1 MTVNYGTTI
10 PNTKNST
17 TGNDTDMQLSQRFG
31 KQLAFVV
38 LMGSS
43 IFSASSASAELAPA
57 NTVTS
62 KITTTPLTVRT
73 IAQAIGNNNVNN
85 LDGTWDYQVSLPQS
99 KCSEPGFCSIK
110 IAGGIGRYA
119 SPTDNN
125 SVFVVNVYP
134 TTINR
139 GQPVLTIT
147 QIGTTGLE
155 VHYTAALSGRLDQ
168 PGLIT
173 GRFVDVLDQQGTF
186 TLTKQP

>member
-1 MTVNYGTTI
+1 MKLKQIAAISALTLMLA
-10 PNTKNST
+10 
-17 TGNDTDMQLSQRFG
+17 TGAANAKTPE
-31 KQLAFVV
+31 V
-38 LMGSS
+38 SS
-43 IFSASSASAELAPA
+43 IASKIDASSLSKVVSDDVNNDRP
-57 NTVTS
+57 NPSTVG
-62 KITTTPLTVRT
+62 T
-73 IAQAIGNNNVNN
+73 IAQDINNTNN
-85 LDGTWDYQVSLPQS
+85 LDGTWDYQVNSPDS
-99 KCSEPGFCSIK
+99 KCSVQGFCSIK
-110 IAGGIGRYA
+110 IIGGIGRYA

-173 GRFVDVLDQQGTF
+173 GRFVDVVNQQGTF
-186 TLTKQP
+186 TLKKRP